1 MFLRVPEFSCSSEA
15 ELRQHAED
23 FTTRMGFA
31 SFGFVAEL
39 RPTESSSADPLLFVG
54 NAVPEWEAA
63 IRASLASGRPHNL
76 VRHATL
82 QLPPV
87 GWSGTGK
94 LSGHTIVDALA
105 LDHVRYMRD
114 WPVHAGTL
122 CTVFAPE
129 LSWGAMAFFST
140 RAMTVA
146 ELDRVL
152 PDCSLYA
159 LNFCF
164 WYLQLVHRCQQTR
177 RTLLSRRETQCLGQA
192 AQGHTSAEIGASL
205 SISARTVEGYIA
217 SACAKLNCRGRQ
229 AAISRAYELNLL
241 SAWSELRSGFERQRD
256 DASREQA
263 PGDNLPP

>member
-1 MFLRVPEFSCSSEA
+1 MPEFQCSSE
-15 ELRQHAED
+15 EDLRRHAET
-23 FTTRMGFA
+23 FAASLGFA
-31 SFGFVAEL
+31 TYGFVAEL
-39 RPTESSSADPLLFVG
+39 RPTDSSNADPLLFVG
-54 NAVPEWEAA
+54 NAAPAWEAS
-63 IRASLASGRPHNL
+63 IRESLASGLPHNL

-87 GWSGTGK
+87 GWNGTGE
-94 LSGHTIVDALA
+94 LSGHTIIDELA
-105 LDHVRYMRD
+105 LEHVRSMRE

-129 LSWGAMAFFST
+129 LSWGAMAFFSA

-152 PDCSLYA
+152 PACSLYA

-164 WYLQLVHRCQQTR
+164 WYLQSVHRRQQAR

-192 AQGHTSAEIGASL
+192 ALGHTSAEIGTGL
-205 SISARTVEGYIA
+205 GISARTVEGYIA

-229 AAISRAYELNLL
+229 AAIARAHELNLL

-256 DASREQA
+256 DASRERTPA
-263 PGDNLPP
+263 LNLSP